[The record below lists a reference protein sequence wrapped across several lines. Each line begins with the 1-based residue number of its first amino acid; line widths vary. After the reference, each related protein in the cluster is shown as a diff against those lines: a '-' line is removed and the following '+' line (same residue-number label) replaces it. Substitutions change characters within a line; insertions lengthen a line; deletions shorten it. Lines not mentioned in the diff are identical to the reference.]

1 MKGGWLLIFCT
12 AKEADGAGDVVKKI
26 EPSAK
31 FMCENL

>member
-1 MKGGWLLIFCT
+1 MKGGWLLIFCA
-12 AKEADGAGDVVKKI
+12 AKEADGVGDVCQKI